1 MSKKKV
7 IIFFQTIL
15 NFIALNVIFD
25 RVANMIIPIAPV
37 GAFLSILYW
46 GILLLLSYA
55 IAVRFKNND

>member
-7 IIFFQTIL
+7 IVFFQTIL

-37 GAFLSILYW
+37 GAFLGILYW

>member
-1 MSKKKV
+1 MKKLFV
-7 IIFFQTIL
+7 IFQTIL

-25 RVANMIIPIAPV
+25 RIANMIIPITPV
-37 GAFLSILYW
+37 GVFMGILYW